1 MANRRGLAQQHTTV
15 ADLCCK
21 GGVWINRLYLVS
33 LGRRLTDQSGVLPVV
48 VRTVQVTA
56 AVGGHID
63 PTAMTSTVASVVDLI
78 FTMIGTCRPPRL
90 RAWAEYSEE
99 TDVVV
104 WPVLLHTL
112 LMDVARAI
120 QPLVR
125 IQLLVQ
131 DPPNAAV
138 HDATSE
144 LQLPEV
150 FLL

>member
-1 MANRRGLAQQHTTV
+1 M
-15 ADLCCK
+15 
-21 GGVWINRLYLVS
+21 
-33 LGRRLTDQSGVLPVV
+33 LPVV

-90 RAWAEYSEE
+90 AEYSEE

-131 DPPNAAV
+131 DPPHAAV